1 MNWTERL
8 LTGWDF
14 MRGLRLV
21 LAVFIG
27 VQAIRFADPLAG
39 MISALF
45 LFQVVTNT
53 GCFGSQGCAVP
64 TTNKSPQTDDVT
76 YEEIKTD
83 SKK

>member
-21 LAVFIG
+21 LAVFVG

-53 GCFGSQGCAVP
+53 GCFGSRGCAVTSTQSQP
-64 TTNKSPQTDDVT
+64 KDEVT
-76 YEEIKTD
+76 FEEVESRKE
-83 SKK
+83 K